1 VSRNDRKEA
10 NMKLKHALIVLVLAA
25 LGAAGMASAQTPDNP
40 DRKETTRERE
50 NPERAVEPPER
61 VNPERID
68 PLLEAELQKCEG
80 LEEEEYGRCM
90 VAAKRKFG
98 EM

>member
-1 VSRNDRKEA
+1 
-10 NMKLKHALIVLVLAA
+10 MKLNHGPIVLLLAT
-25 LGAAGMASAQTPDNP
+25 LGTAGMAAAQTPDNP

-50 NPERAVEPPER
+50 NPERAVEPPDR

-80 LEEEEYGRCM
+80 LEEEEYGRCI
-90 VAAKRKFG
+90 VAAKRRFG